1 MLGSRL
7 SKRGFFIC
15 IEGLDGS
22 GKTTQAKILVKNLS
36 KQGYNALYT
45 AEPTNGK
52 IGKFIRRYLYGERRV
67 SSVTEALLFAADRFE
82 HVSEE
87 IRPALAEG
95 KIVVSDRY
103 VYSSMA
109 YQGAAGLN
117 IDWIKVINEHAL
129 KPDLAIFI
137 DVAPEVVLQRIR
149 RKKTIMEDLKTQ
161 QRVREVYLKLV
172 ESGELKRVDGDKPRE
187 DLAKEILSIC
197 LDALKMHHYVMPL

>member
-1 MLGSRL
+1 MNKQGL
-7 SKRGFFIC
+7 FIC

-22 GKTTQAKILVKNLS
+22 GKTTQAKILVKNLM
-36 KQGYNALYT
+36 KQGYTALYT

-52 IGKFIRRYLYGERRV
+52 IGKLIRRYLHGERRV
-67 SSVTEALLFAADRFE
+67 SGIIEALLFAADRFE

-109 YQGAAGLN
+109 YQGASG
-117 IDWIKVINEHAL
+117 IDVEWIKMINKYIL

-161 QRVREVYLKLV
+161 RMVREVYMKLV
-172 ESGELKRVDGDKPRE
+172 ESGELKRVDGNKPKE
-187 DLAKEILSIC
+187 NLAREILSIC
-197 LDALKMHHYVMPL
+197 LDALKMRRCITPF